1 MGYFYL
7 IIAIIGEV
15 VGTLSLKSSNGF
27 TAITPSV
34 LVIIGYGIAFYFMIL
49 SMKTIPV
56 GITYA
61 IWSGVGIA
69 AVTFIAS
76 IKFGEKPDI
85 FGLVGLSF
93 IIVGI
98 IILVS
103 LSKMGAKIS

>member
-1 MGYFYL
+1 
-7 IIAIIGEV
+7 
-15 VGTLSLKSSNGF
+15 
-27 TAITPSV
+27 
-34 LVIIGYGIAFYFMIL
+34 MIL

-56 GITYA
+56 AITYS

-76 IKFGEKPDI
+76 MKFNEKPDI
-85 FGLVGLSF
+85 FALIGLSF
-93 IIVGI
+93 IIIGI

>member
-1 MGYFYL
+1 MGYLNL

-27 TAITPSV
+27 TVITQYV
-34 LVIIGYGIAFYFMIL
+34 LVIFGYGTAFYFMIL

-76 IKFGEKPDI
+76 IKFGEKPDAFALI
-85 FGLVGLSF
+85 GLSF
-93 IIVGI
+93 IIIGI

>member
-1 MGYFYL
+1 M
-7 IIAIIGEV
+7 
-15 VGTLSLKSSNGF
+15 
-27 TAITPSV
+27 
-34 LVIIGYGIAFYFMIL
+34 ML

-85 FGLVGLSF
+85 FALIGLSF
-93 IIVGI
+93 IIIGI

-103 LSKMGAKIS
+103 LSKMGAKLS

>member
-27 TAITPSV
+27 TAIMPSI
-34 LVIIGYGIAFYFMIL
+34 LVIIGYGIAFYFMVL

-76 IKFGEKPDI
+76 VKFGEKPDVFALI
-85 FGLVGLSF
+85 GLSL
-93 IIVGI
+93 IIIGI

>member
-27 TAITPSV
+27 TAIMPSI
-34 LVIIGYGIAFYFMIL
+34 LVIIGYGIAFYFMVL

-56 GITYA
+56 AITYA
-61 IWSGVGIA
+61 IWSGVGIST
-69 AVTFIAS
+69 VTFIAS
-76 IKFGEKPDI
+76 MKFGEKPDVFALI
-85 FGLVGLSF
+85 GLSF
-93 IIVGI
+93 IIVGV

-103 LSKMGAKIS
+103 LSKMGTKIS

>member
-15 VGTLSLKSSNGF
+15 VGTLSLKSSNGS
-27 TAITPSV
+27 TAITPSI
-34 LVIIGYGIAFYFMIL
+34 LVIVGYGVAFYFMIL

-56 GITYA
+56 AITYS

-76 IKFGEKPDI
+76 MKFNEKPDI
-85 FGLVGLSF
+85 FAFIGLSF
-93 IIVGI
+93 IIIGI

>member
-7 IIAIIGEV
+7 LIAIIGEV

-27 TAITPSV
+27 TAIMPSI
-34 LVIIGYGIAFYFMIL
+34 LVIIGYGIAFYFMVL

-56 GITYA
+56 AITYA
-61 IWSGVGIA
+61 IWSGVGIS

-76 IKFGEKPDI
+76 MKFGEKPDVFALI
-85 FGLVGLSF
+85 GLSF
-93 IIVGI
+93 IIIGI

-103 LSKMGAKIS
+103 LSKMGTKIS

>member
-15 VGTLSLKSSNGF
+15 IGTLSLKSSNGF
-27 TAITPSV
+27 TVITPSI
-34 LVIIGYGIAFYFMIL
+34 LVIIGYGIAFYFMVL

-69 AVTFIAS
+69 AVTFIS
-76 IKFGEKPDI
+76 SLKFGEKPDVFALI
-85 FGLVGLSF
+85 GLSF

>member
-1 MGYFYL
+1 MGYIYL

-27 TAITPSV
+27 TAITPSI
-34 LVIIGYGIAFYFMIL
+34 LVIVGYGVAFYFMIL

-56 GITYA
+56 AITYS

-76 IKFGEKPDI
+76 MKFNEKPSLRNSSI
-85 FGLVGLSF
+85 SLRNPF
-93 IIVGI
+93 ISSRCSSI
-98 IILVS
+98 S
-103 LSKMGAKIS
+103 LRYSRFP